1 MKFRKMWNPDAI
13 FRIYVYLLMI
23 AGLGYGLYSRRLLR
37 YVAPR
42 SIKYVVF
49 MITVLTLLFV
59 MEFRNVRCIREK
71 KMRSLDYLFFLIPLL
86 LAFTTAPTV
95 VKGSALKTTASQ
107 IRRNMV
113 KEKEEEPPLKT
124 EEEPSVKAEEEKP
137 LISSRSTPEM
147 TNETKA
153 TTDTTDELKSKAK
166 SETTSTP
173 EVQSTP
179 EEVPN
184 FSSPVDSGSQGSDEN
199 GDKTYEGIDPIPETP
214 IVPPKDGELKEVD
227 ESNYFAV
234 MMSIEE
240 EGDKWN
246 GKKIEISGFV
256 YRDETLSKRQF
267 LLVRML
273 MKCCAAD
280 MEPLVLL
287 SVLPEGMEM
296 PKNDEWFVVR
306 GTLRTKPIVETG
318 LWVPTLE
325 VELMAPISEPE
336 KSYVDP
342 IYNG

>member
-13 FRIYVYLLMI
+13 FRIFVYLLMI
-23 AGLGYGLYSRRLLR
+23 AGLGYGLYSKRLFR

-42 SIKYVVF
+42 SNKYLTF
-49 MITVLTLLFV
+49 MIIVLIFLFV
-59 MEFRNVRCIREK
+59 MEFRNLRCIREK

-107 IRRNMV
+107 IRRNTV
-113 KEKEEEPPLKT
+113 KEKEEESSLKT
-124 EEEPSVKAEEEKP
+124 EEEPSVKEQEEKMSN
-137 LISSRSTPEM
+137 SSVSTPESV
-147 TNETKA
+147 NGTK
-153 TTDTTDELKSKAK
+153 DTTDELKSETK

-173 EVQSTP
+173 EVESTP
-179 EEVPN
+179 EEVPS

-199 GDKTYEGIDPIPETP
+199 VDKTYEGIDPLPETP

-227 ESNYFAV
+227 ASNYFAV

-256 YRDETLSKRQF
+256 YRDETLSKREF

-287 SVLPEGMEM
+287 SVLPEGVEM